1 MMAQPSNLSP
11 DSIDLISRFHE
22 DCKLRG
28 FGYSMDYIY
37 RAREFCAFLETRG
50 KTPVSVD
57 KDDIK
62 AFLVHLNERKLKSN
76 TIDRI
81 FTCISSLYGFL
92 IEEDLVEH
100 NPILSFRKRYL
111 RKYKND
117 NDSEIRKLIS
127 IEDASKLV
135 NSVIDTKDRCIIV
148 LLFKTG
154 MRLGELIRLDVND
167 IDLDKGEI
175 HLKKTAKRSNRI
187 LFIDDEAIAA
197 LSKWLVSRKNRRGSE
212 DIALF
217 ISKIGS
223 RMKEAAIED
232 LVEKHAERI
241 GLHDPQSKK
250 LEDRFTPHCCRHWFV
265 THLLRAGMSRDFVK
279 ELRGD
284 ARGEAIDIYN
294 HIDKK
299 ELRESYLAH
308 IPQLGI

>member
-1 MMAQPSNLSP
+1 MMAQSSNLSP
-11 DSIDLISRFHE
+11 GSNDLISRFND

-28 FGYSMDYIY
+28 FGSSQDYVY
-37 RAREFCAFLETRG
+37 RVKEFCAFLETRG
-50 KTPVSVD
+50 KTPMRAD

-62 AFLVHLNERKLKSN
+62 AFLVHLKEREIKFK

-81 FTCISSLYGFL
+81 FTSISSFYGFL
-92 IEEDLVEH
+92 IEEESVEH
-100 NPILSFRKRYL
+100 NPILPFRKRYL
-111 RKYKND
+111 RKYKSD
-117 NDSEIRKLIS
+117 NDSETRKLIS
-127 IEDASKLV
+127 IEDASQLV
-135 NSVIDTKDRCIIV
+135 NSVLDTKDRCILV

-154 MRLGELIRLDVND
+154 MRLGELMSLDVND
-167 IDLDKGEI
+167 VDLDKGEI
-175 HLKKTAKRSNRI
+175 HLKQTRKRSNWV
-187 LFIDDEAIAA
+187 LFIDDEAIAT
-197 LSKWLVSRKNRRGSE
+197 LGKWLISRKDRRGSE
-212 DIALF
+212 DPALF
-217 ISKIGS
+217 ISKTGS
-223 RMKEAAIED
+223 RMKKASIERM
-232 LVEKHAERI
+232 VEKHAKRI

-299 ELRESYLAH
+299 ELMESYLAH

>member
-1 MMAQPSNLSP
+1 MAQSSNLSP
-11 DSIDLISRFHE
+11 SSIDLISRFHD

-28 FGYSMDYIY
+28 FGYPMDYIY
-37 RAREFCAFLETRG
+37 RVTEFCAFLETIG
-50 KTPVSVD
+50 KTPMSAD

-62 AFLVHLNERKLKSN
+62 AFLVHLKEREIKFN
-76 TIDRI
+76 TIERI

-92 IEEDLVEH
+92 IEEELVEN
-100 NPILSFRKRYL
+100 NPILPFRKRYL
-111 RKYKND
+111 RKYKSD

-135 NSVIDTKDRCIIV
+135 NSVLDTKDRCIIV

-154 MRLGELIRLDVND
+154 MRLGELIRLDMND
-167 IDLDKGEI
+167 VDLDKGEI
-175 HLKKTAKRSNRI
+175 HLKKTRKRSNRV
-187 LFIDDEAIAA
+187 LFIDDEAIAT
-197 LSKWLVSRKNRRGSE
+197 LSRWLVSRKNRRGSE
-212 DIALF
+212 DTALF
-217 ISKIGS
+217 ISKTGN
-223 RMKEAAIED
+223 RMKETAIED
-232 LVEKHAERI
+232 LVEKHAERV
-241 GLHDPQSKK
+241 GLHNPQSKK

-284 ARGEAIDIYN
+284 TRGEAIDIYN

-308 IPQLGI
+308 IPQLGV